1 MITKLFWGD
10 KNELLHVEIG
20 EVNLLHLLNV
30 CYYVLLLKDSQLLK
44 LNYANIY
51 NTVKDIC

>member
-1 MITKLFWGD
+1 MIIKLFWGD

-30 CYYVLLLKDSQLLK
+30 CYYILLLKDSQTFTALK
-44 LNYANIY
+44 IKLC
-51 NTVKDIC
+51 KHL